1 MYRLISDVD
10 KKVQRPQHP
19 RENANIF
26 EIISYSWMLNLFK
39 TGRKRDLEEDD
50 LYMTLNEHTS
60 SLLGNELEN
69 KWNLEL
75 ASAFKREQKPSLT
88 RALIRMSAARYMFY
102 GFLLFVDKII
112 LKMSQPLFIG
122 GILAYFNPVG
132 SDKADL
138 GYAYMCA
145 FGLVFSM
152 FTSMVLQNV
161 TLIEILH
168 CGMKMR
174 IACCSMI
181 FRKSLRLSNT
191 AINET
196 TVGQM
201 INLLS
206 NDVNRFDRS
215 ATFLHYLWIGPIQ
228 SIVVTYFLWQEIG
241 VSSLLSIAV
250 MILIIPFQGWL
261 GKKISEN
268 RLKTAKTTDE
278 RIRLM
283 NEIISGIKVIKMY
296 TWENLFSKCV
306 KYIRKKE
313 IEHLKISSYI
323 RDTLTSL
330 AIIQTRFQL
339 FISILSYV
347 LLGNYITVQKIFV
360 ITTYFSILMPTMT
373 FFFCQGLGQ
382 ISELK
387 VSIKRIQNFLLH
399 EENND
404 HIIKPKQS
412 IAEKPMVIN
421 HNELIESD
429 DNSTDI
435 KDDIGRFNHF
445 CMVISKATAK
455 WTDNQTRNSLEN
467 ISLAVRP
474 GSLVAIVGTVGAG
487 KSSLIQAILRELP
500 LSDGVI
506 HVRGVISYASQEPW
520 IFAGSVQQNI
530 VFNSPMDK
538 DRYKKVIQVC
548 TLKSDFEQFPY
559 GDKTIVGERGVTLS
573 GGQKVRINLARA
585 LYKQA
590 DIYLLDNPLSAV
602 DANVGSH
609 LFEIGIKGFLKE
621 KTRILVT
628 HRLQCLADMDQIVVM
643 ENAKILAKGTYEELQ
658 ASNIDLTNH
667 IQSLKLPND
676 EYIISNESLLSSEQ
690 KSTFER
696 HASVASIKL
705 STSESNYSENT
716 AEPTGMIEPRTYG
729 TVSYAVYLLY
739 FLAGGRKCKI
749 LFFIF
754 ICILTQL
761 LSSVGDFWITYWVNL
776 EEHVFQNESSVSTST
791 FNESLSNIWWMT
803 ISRQTCINVFG
814 CITLFLIIVTT
825 IRLITFVSI
834 SMSAS
839 KHLHNNMFNTLIRAT
854 IYFFNTNLS
863 GSILNRFSK
872 DMGTIDE
879 MLPVSL
885 LDCIHNGLNL
895 LGVLIVVGIINIYL
909 MIPAII
915 LAIIFYKITVFYL
928 SLSRSVKRLEG
939 STRSPAFTHL
949 NATIQG
955 LTTIRAFKAE
965 NILSKEFDNHQDLH
979 SSAWYLFI
987 TSSRAF
993 AFWLDLICFI
1003 YTSIVTFSF
1012 IVISNTTFGG
1022 NVGLA
1027 ISQTCGL
1034 AGLVQFGMRQTA
1046 ELENHMTSVE
1056 RVLEYTNA
1064 PQECS
1069 FESSTDKLLSLKWP
1083 SNGSIIFKNFYL
1095 RYSPKA
1101 PHAINNLNVYIES
1114 MQKIGI
1120 VGRTGAGKSS
1130 LITALFRLAIN
1141 EGNIIIDDMDIHEL
1155 GLNVLRSKL
1164 SIIPQEPVLFSGTMR
1179 TNLDPFNEY
1188 SDHILLNALD
1198 EVELKDVVEN
1208 LPNGLNTKISE
1219 GGSNFSIG
1227 QRQLICLA
1235 RAIIRCNKILVLDE
1249 ATANVDPHTD
1259 ALIQNTIRYKF
1270 RTCTVLTIAHR
1281 LNTVMDSDKVL
1292 VLDKGIMVEFDHPH
1306 NLLQNKEGV
1315 FYKMVEQTGPAT
1327 SDFLHRIA
1335 EESYNS
1341 ISLVAEPKSESSV
1354 NDAVGISTKNV

>member
-1 MYRLISDVD
+1 
-10 KKVQRPQHP
+10 
-19 RENANIF
+19 
-26 EIISYSWMLNLFK
+26 MLNLFK
-39 TGRKRDLEEDD
+39 TGRKRELEEND
-50 LYMTLNEHTS
+50 LYITLSDHTS
-60 SLLGNELEN
+60 SLLGNELEK

-75 ASAFKREQKPSLT
+75 ESAFKLKRKPSLT
-88 RALIRMSAARYMFY
+88 RALIRMSAIEYMFY
-102 GFLLFVDKII
+102 GFLLFIDKII

-122 GILAYFNPVG
+122 GILAYFNPVETN
-132 SDKADL
+132 KADL
-138 GYAYMCA
+138 GYTYMCA
-145 FGLVFSM
+145 FGLVLSM

-174 IACCSMI
+174 IACCSVI

-191 AINET
+191 AIGET
-196 TVGQM
+196 TIGQV

-206 NDVNRFDRS
+206 NDVNRFDRA
-215 ATFLHYLWIGPIQ
+215 ATFLHYLWIGPLQ

-241 VSSLLSIAV
+241 ISSLLSIV
-250 MILIIPFQGWL
+250 IMILIIPFQGWL
-261 GKKISEN
+261 GKKLSKT
-268 RLKTAKTTDE
+268 RLKTAKKTDE

-296 TWENLFSKCV
+296 TWEKLFSKLV
-306 KYIRKKE
+306 IYIRKKE
-313 IEHLKISSYI
+313 IEHLKISAYI

-347 LLGNYITVQKIFV
+347 LLGNYISVQKIFV
-360 ITTYFSILMPTMT
+360 ITTYYSILMPTMT

-382 ISELK
+382 ISELQ
-387 VSIKRIQNFLLH
+387 VSIKRIQDFLLR
-399 EENND
+399 EEKDDNR
-404 HIIKPKQS
+404 IPMQS
-412 IAEKPMVIN
+412 ISEKSMISS
-421 HNELIESD
+421 HNESIIYPD
-429 DNSTDI
+429 KNTTDI
-435 KDDIGRFNHF
+435 KYNMKLLNNFSVEIL
-445 CMVISKATAK
+445 KATAK
-455 WTDNQTRNSLEN
+455 WINNQTNNTLEN
-467 ISLAVRP
+467 VSLAIKP
-474 GSLVAIVGTVGAG
+474 GNLVAIVGAVGSG

-500 LSDGVI
+500 LSEGII

-538 DRYKKVIQVC
+538 DRYKQIIRICK
-548 TLKSDFEQFPY
+548 LKSDFEQFPY
-559 GDKTIVGERGVTLS
+559 GDKTVVGERGATLS
-573 GGQKVRINLARA
+573 GGQRVRINLARA

-590 DIYLLDNPLSAV
+590 DIYLLDDPLSAV
-602 DANVGSH
+602 DPNVGSH
-609 LFEIGIKGFLKE
+609 LFEMCIKGFLKK
-621 KTRILVT
+621 KTCIIVT
-628 HRLQCLADMDQIVVM
+628 HQMQYLTDMDQILVM
-643 ENAKILAKGTYEELQ
+643 ENAKILAKGTYEELC
-658 ASNIDLTNH
+658 ASNIDLTNY
-667 IQSLKLPND
+667 IQVSKLPND
-676 EYIISNESLLSSEQ
+676 KYIISDKNILSAEQ
-690 KSTFER
+690 KSTFKR
-696 HASVASIKL
+696 RASVASII
-705 STSESNYSENT
+705 SSSDESNHNEDLV
-716 AEPTGMIEPRTYG
+716 EPTRVIESRSSG
-729 TVSYAVYLLY
+729 NISYVVYFSY
-739 FLAGGRKCKI
+739 FLAGGKKYKI

-754 ICILTQL
+754 ICIITQVLT
-761 LSSVGDFWITYWVNL
+761 SAGDFWITYWVNL
-776 EEHVFQNESSVSTST
+776 EEHVFQNKNNVSTLT
-791 FNESLSNIWWMT
+791 FHDPISDVVWWMT
-803 ISRQTCINVFG
+803 ISRQTCIYVFS
-814 CITLFLIIVTT
+814 CITLFLIIITT

-839 KHLHNNMFNTLIRAT
+839 INLHNNMFNTLIKAT
-854 IYFFNTNLS
+854 TYFFNTNLS

-872 DMGTIDE
+872 DIGTIDE

-885 LDCIHNGLNL
+885 LDCIHNALNL

-939 STRSPAFTHL
+939 STRSPVFTHF

-955 LTTIRAFKAE
+955 LTTIRAFEAE
-965 NILSKEFDNHQDLH
+965 NILSKEFDDHQDLH

-1012 IVISNTTFGG
+1012 IVMNNTTFGG

-1069 FESSTDKLLSLKWP
+1069 VKSSTGKLTSLKWP
-1083 SNGSIIFKNFYL
+1083 SNGSILFKNFYL
-1095 RYSPKA
+1095 RYSPKSSY
-1101 PHAINNLNVYIES
+1101 AINNLNVNIES
-1114 MQKIGI
+1114 MQKVGI

-1130 LITALFRLAIN
+1130 LILALFRLAFN
-1141 EGNIIIDDMDIHEL
+1141 EGEIIIDGIEIHKL
-1155 GLNVLRSKL
+1155 GLHDLRSKI

-1208 LPNGLNTKISE
+1208 LPDGLYSKMSE
-1219 GGSNFSIG
+1219 GGSNFSVG

-1235 RAIIRCNKILVLDE
+1235 RAIIQSNKILVLDE

-1259 ALIQNTIRYKF
+1259 ALIQKTIRNKF
-1270 RTCTVLTIAHR
+1270 QTSTVLTIAHR
-1281 LNTVMDSDKVL
+1281 LNTVIDSDKVL
-1292 VLDKGIMVEFDHPH
+1292 VMDKGTMVEFDHPY

-1315 FYKMVEQTGPAT
+1315 FYKMVEQTGPDTA
-1327 SDFLHRIA
+1327 DLLHRLA
-1335 EESYNS
+1335 TK
-1341 ISLVAEPKSESSV
+1341 V
-1354 NDAVGISTKNV
+1354 ISTKNV